1 MSEMPSYTAR
11 VLSKH
16 KNSSKELFY
25 LYHKYELTEKE
36 EKIVAELERIKE
48 LMRQKDEL
56 IKKLEQKLYWN
67 FIVARKEND

>member
-1 MSEMPSYTAR
+1 MDRLSYTAR
-11 VLSKH
+11 VLNKH
-16 KNSSKELFY
+16 RTHPKELFY

-48 LMRQKDEL
+48 LMRQRDEL
-56 IKKLEQKLYWN
+56 VEKLEQKIYWN